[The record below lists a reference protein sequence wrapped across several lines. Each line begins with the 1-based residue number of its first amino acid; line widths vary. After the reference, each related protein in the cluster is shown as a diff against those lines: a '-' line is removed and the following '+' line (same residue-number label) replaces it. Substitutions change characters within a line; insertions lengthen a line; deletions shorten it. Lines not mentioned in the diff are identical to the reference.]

1 MNSQKNNNNNNN
13 VIQVKVLNNLD
24 EAKYYIET
32 KVYKSNHFKIT

>member
-1 MNSQKNNNNNNN
+1 MNSQKNNNNND